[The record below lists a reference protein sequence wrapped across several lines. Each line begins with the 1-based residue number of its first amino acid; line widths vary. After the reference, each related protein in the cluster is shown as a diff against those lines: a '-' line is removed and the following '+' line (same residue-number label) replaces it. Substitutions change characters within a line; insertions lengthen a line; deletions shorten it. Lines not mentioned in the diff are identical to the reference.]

1 MLGVSVSD
9 APGSDGALVRG
20 VEAGGPAAEADIRDG
35 AIISRVGERIIENG
49 DALVAA
55 IRSHAPGE
63 TISVTY
69 AAREGE
75 QPTTV
80 DVVLGEAR

>member
-1 MLGVSVSD
+1 MLGVSISD
-9 APGSDGALVRG
+9 TTAGDGALVRSVESG
-20 VEAGGPAAEADIRDG
+20 GAADEAGIREG
-35 AIISRVGERIIENG
+35 AVITAVGDRIIESG

-55 IRSHAPGE
+55 IRSQTPGE
-63 TISVTY
+63 TITVTY
-69 AAREGE
+69 ASREGE